1 MLYLWNERKAK
12 NVGELWSMKTN
23 NVGTVPRRLMVI
35 SIKNLRFMVI
45 LFVLIASAQAI
56 EVTKFFLLNSLLSV
70 LNKYL
75 NNIM

>member
-1 MLYLWNERKAK
+1 
-12 NVGELWSMKTN
+12 MKTN

-56 EVTKFFLLNSLLSV
+56 EVTKFFLLNSLLLV
-70 LNKYL
+70 FNKYL

>member
-1 MLYLWNERKAK
+1 
-12 NVGELWSMKTN
+12 MKTD

-56 EVTKFFLLNSLLSV
+56 EVTKFTT
-70 LNKYL
+70 
-75 NNIM
+75 